1 MSETKIHLTKV
12 YTGRGDGYIWCITPS
27 HTLKDILRHVF
38 YECGDPQ
45 DFMYL
50 AEEVFQEECEVLNNA
65 PEFGN

>member
-1 MSETKIHLTKV
+1 MPEIKTQLNKV
-12 YTGRGDGYIWCITPS
+12 YTEDDDCLYCVSPS

>member
-1 MSETKIHLTKV
+1 MPEIKRKLIFWSDTL
-12 YTGRGDGYIWCITPS
+12 DDSGYLIDDN

>member
-1 MSETKIHLTKV
+1 MSEIKTHLTKV
-12 YTGRGDGYIWCITPS
+12 YTGVGDEHIWCIGPY

-45 DFMYL
+45 EFMYL